1 MYTPNYNILDF
12 QPLWNMVFFMATW
25 LCWSLPGRY
34 LQLPS
39 ATKIVKFF
47 KMVDNDLSG
56 RYLQLPAATK
66 IVHISKR
73 VYSDFP
79 GSYHQLPTAA

>member
-1 MYTPNYNILDF
+1 
-12 QPLWNMVFFMATW
+12 MVFFFMATW

-47 KMVDNDLSG
+47 KKADNDLSG

-66 IVHISKR
+66 IVHISKS
-73 VYSDFP
+73 VDWVA
-79 GSYHQLPTAA
+79 SYLQLPLATKFQYFVKKVY